1 MASTDSDTHSLA
13 STVTSLRLAY
23 ECLLA
28 DYEAVVSDRH
38 SKLIENDRQP
48 PITSDMHTS
57 FDSNEM
63 VADGEAVVLRERL
76 GVAERALSDI
86 KKERDSLR
94 LEVDSLRKSKD
105 KRQEEIKETVTKELE
120 KKQLE
125 FNSEIQKLIED
136 LGIQKEAKAQSD
148 ITIIDLEKSIAYE
161 KEKNDEEFNKRTQER
176 EDLEGIIYELKLKL
190 SEINN
195 KDEDPIINSNKGRKK
210 PHSDPNLQANSKNP
224 DPIDKENFDS
234 EDIILVEHIDQ
245 SFKPISQ
252 SEDGDIHSDR
262 YDSAA
267 VNHVYPDLSLLRD
280 QLSTVIRDLDAVK
293 DKNNDLSRQLQISNN
308 KVDDMSRINRLLKD
322 ELSDNRMQAAGK
334 GRRISPTVDLR
345 SSHVLA
351 ELSIENRIS
360 TMPSIQR
367 YGRVVHRSPGRQ

>member
-13 STVTSLRLAY
+13 STVSSLRLAY

-125 FNSEIQKLIED
+125 FNSEVQKLIED
-136 LGIQKEAKAQSD
+136 LRIQKEAKAKSD
-148 ITIIDLEKSIAYE
+148 ITIIDLEKSIAHE
-161 KEKNDEEFNKRTQER
+161 NKKNDEEVTKRTQER

-190 SEINN
+190 SEINK
-195 KDEDPIINSNKGRKK
+195 KDEDPFNNSNNGRNE
-210 PHSDPNLQANSKNP
+210 PHHDPNLQANSKNP
-224 DPIDKENFDS
+224 DLNDKENFDS

-267 VNHVYPDLSLLRD
+267 VNHVDPELSLLRD
-280 QLSTVIRDLDAVK
+280 QLASAVRDLDAVK
-293 DKNNDLSRQLQISNN
+293 DKNNDLSRLLQISNN
-308 KVDDMSRINRLLKD
+308 KIDDMSRINRLLKD
-322 ELSDNRMQAAGK
+322 ELSNIRMEAAGE

-367 YGRVVHRSPGRQ
+367 YDRVVHPSPGRQ